1 MAMKIAVLEDNLD
14 RREAMR
20 VCLKDRFSHFDLR
33 FFAIP
38 KEMTRFFDDHLS
50 ETIAIS
56 LDHDLDL
63 QPEAGRLTDPG
74 TGREVADYLAGHHPV
89 CPVILHSTNSLAA
102 SGMELVLREAG
113 WQTFRVVPFDDL
125 VWIAT
130 DWFRAMRR
138 AIVGPVKK
146 AAENPF

>member
-33 FFAIP
+33 FFASP

-63 QPEAGRLTDPG
+63 QSDAEGRLTDPG

-102 SGMELVLREAG
+102 SGMESILRQAS
-113 WQTFRVVPFDDL
+113 WQTFRVVPFADL
-125 VWIAT
+125 AWIAS
-130 DWFRAMRR
+130 DWLPTMRR
-138 AIVGPVKK
+138 VIVGPVKK
-146 AAENPF
+146 ADKL